1 VKSKDLKEVL
11 NRLADSDPDGF
22 GSLREQME
30 DKEWDGLVSHAAGFL
45 NAWLMDQVEEQ
56 VLPERILADAL
67 AEQLRAQQPLNSYA
81 KDVLAR
87 HARSRNT
94 TSCGSRYQDR

>member
-1 VKSKDLKEVL
+1 
-11 NRLADSDPDGF
+11 
-22 GSLREQME
+22 
-30 DKEWDGLVSHAAGFL
+30 
-45 NAWLMDQVEEQ
+45 MDQVEEQ

-87 HARSRNT
+87 HARSRNREL
-94 TSCGSRYQDR
+94 S